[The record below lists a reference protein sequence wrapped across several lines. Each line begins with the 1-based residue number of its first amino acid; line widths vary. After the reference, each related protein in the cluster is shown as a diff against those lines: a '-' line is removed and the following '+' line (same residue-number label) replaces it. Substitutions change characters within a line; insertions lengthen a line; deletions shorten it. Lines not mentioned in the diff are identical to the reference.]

1 MKYLFPVLLLFLGS
15 FLQTN
20 AQNYF
25 DNFGK
30 IGVDQIEMKAC
41 FYDPQADAIV
51 LSDVAKSSF
60 IQTDAGFNILF
71 ERITRIKILN
81 EAGKRYAEVSIPFY
95 QEGNIYEKVEIKEA
109 CTYTIAGGG
118 ISKISRLDPKS
129 CYEEKTTENW
139 RTMKFAMPDVQP
151 GSIIEYTYSIQSQYL
166 FNLHDWEFQ
175 WDIPVL
181 YSAYEVRMIP
191 FYEYTWIL
199 QGRKSIDDYQTYVD
213 TRSLAQHFGSIA
225 YNDMVYKFG
234 LKNIPAF
241 NDEQFIPSRADN
253 IIKIDFQLASVNRPD
268 GSKVK
273 IMTTWPELVSDY
285 LKSTDFGK
293 YVKKSEKSAAEI
305 LDPDSLNGKT
315 EMQKF
320 DFVVSFAKDNFRW
333 NNENSQ
339 FAHKTPSE
347 FQKAKIGN
355 SAEINLWLV
364 GALRAAGLSSDP
376 LVLSTRRHGKI
387 LVDYPFSSDFNTVVA
402 YVMVDGKPVLADA
415 TDPLCPNNRI
425 PIQDMNDKGLVV
437 NKDNMAW
444 VSLQSPVT
452 STLSTSIKINAIGKS
467 QQATL
472 ITTASDY
479 EALWYRNNYT
489 NNRKELLN
497 SLSKKMYQVV
507 DSSLVIKNEFERRKP
522 FIYSCS
528 IENKSEVINE
538 KIYVYPFLNE
548 TFTENPLKQRVRTY
562 PVDLT
567 YPVKRTYLSE
577 IAIPEGYAVQFLPE
591 KSSFNDDLF
600 NLEYNVWH
608 DESKVSVSFTYSF
621 NRPVYQPEEYA
632 RVKTMFDRIVK
643 KGNEKIVLAP
653 R

>member
-1 MKYLFPVLLLFLGS
+1 MKHPITLALLIFCSLV
-15 FLQTN
+15 QTK
-20 AQNYF
+20 AQDYF
-25 DNFGK
+25 ENFGK
-30 IGVDQIEMKAC
+30 IGLDQIEMKSC
-41 FYDPQADAIV
+41 FYDPNADAVV

-60 IQTDAGFNILF
+60 IQTDNGFNILF

-95 QEGNIYEKVEIKEA
+95 QEGNIYEKVTINKA

-118 ISKISRLDPKS
+118 ISKISQLDNKS
-129 CYEEKTTENW
+129 CYEEKTSENW
-139 RTMKFAMPDVQP
+139 RATKFAMPDVQP

-175 WDIPVL
+175 WEIPVL
-181 YSAYEVRMIP
+181 YSAYEVRMVP

-213 TRSLAQHFGSIA
+213 TKSLSHQFGAIN
-225 YNDMVYKFG
+225 YNDVVYKFG

-285 LKSTDFGK
+285 LKSNDFGK
-293 YVKKSEKSAAEI
+293 YIKKCEKGAGDI
-305 LDPDSLNGKT
+305 LLPDSLIGKT
-315 EMQKF
+315 DLQKF
-320 DFVVSFAKDNFRW
+320 DFVISFAKDHFKW
-333 NNENSQ
+333 NHENSQ
-339 FAHKTPSE
+339 FANKSPSE
-347 FQKAKIGN
+347 LLKDKIGN

-364 GALRAAGLSSDP
+364 GALRTVGLAADP
-376 LVLSTRRHGKI
+376 LVLSTRKHGKI
-387 LVDYPFSSDFNTVVA
+387 LMDYPFSSDFNTVVA
-402 YVMVDGKPVLADA
+402 YTIIDGKPVLADA
-415 TDPLCPNNRI
+415 TDPFCPNNRI
-425 PIQDMNDKGLVV
+425 QMQYMNDKGLVV

-444 VSLQSPVT
+444 ISLQSPVI
-452 STLSTSIKINAIGKS
+452 SALSTSIRIKTTQNL
-467 QQATL
+467 QQAHL
-472 ITTASDY
+472 ISTASDY
-479 EALWYRNNYT
+479 EALWYRNNYA

-497 SLSKKMYQVV
+497 SLSKKNYQVE
-507 DSSLVIKNEFERRKP
+507 DSSLTVKNETDRRKP
-522 FIYSCS
+522 FIYDC
-528 IENKSEVINE
+528 NVGYKPEVIND
-538 KIYVYPFLNE
+538 KIYISPFLNE
-548 TFTENPLKQRVRTY
+548 SYTESPLKQKVRTY

-577 IAIPEGYAVQFLPE
+577 ITIPEGYKVEFLPE
-591 KSSFNDDLF
+591 KSTFNDELF
-600 NLEYNVWH
+600 NLEYNIWQ
-608 DESKVSVSFTYSF
+608 DESKVSVCLSYTF
-621 NRPVYQPEEYA
+621 NQSVYQPEAYN

-653 R
+653 K

>member
-1 MKYLFPVLLLFLGS
+1 MKYFFLFLLLLSGS
-15 FLQTN
+15 LIQTN

-25 DNFGK
+25 ENFGK
-30 IGVDQIEMKAC
+30 IGLDQIEMKTC
-41 FYDPQADAIV
+41 FFDPQADAIV

-60 IQTDAGFNILF
+60 IQADGGFNLLF

-95 QEGNIYEKVEIKEA
+95 QEGSIQEKVTINKA

-118 ISKISRLDPKS
+118 ISKISPLDPKS
-129 CYEEKTTENW
+129 CYVEKTTENW

-191 FYEYTWIL
+191 FYEYTWML
-199 QGRKSIDDYQTYVD
+199 QGRKSIDDYKTYVD
-213 TRSLAQHFGSIA
+213 TEALAQQFGSIK
-225 YNDMVYKFG
+225 YNDVVYKFG

-241 NDEQFIPSRADN
+241 SDEQFIPSKADN

-268 GSKVK
+268 GSKIK

-285 LKSTDFGK
+285 LKSTNFGK

-305 LDPDSLNGKT
+305 LHPDSLIGKT
-315 EMQKF
+315 ALKKF
-320 DFVVSFAKDNFRW
+320 DFVVSFAKDNFKW

-339 FAHKTPSE
+339 FTNKTPSE
-347 FQKAKIGN
+347 LQKDKIGN

-376 LVLSTRRHGKI
+376 LVLSTRKHGKI
-387 LVDYPFSSDFNTVVA
+387 LMDYPFSSDFNTVVA
-402 YVMVDGKPVLADA
+402 YVIIDGKPVLADA

-425 PIQDMNDKGLVV
+425 PIQYMNDKGLVV

-444 VSLQSPVT
+444 VSLQSPT
-452 STLSTSIKINAIGKS
+452 ISTLNTSIKIQVTGSS
-467 QQATL
+467 QQAQL
-472 ITTASDY
+472 ISTASDY
-479 EALWYRNNYT
+479 EALWYRNNYA
-489 NNRKELLN
+489 NNRKDLLN
-497 SLSKKMYQVV
+497 SLSKKTYQVE
-507 DSSLVIKNEFERRKP
+507 DSSLIIKNEFDRKKP
-522 FIYSCS
+522 FIFTCT
-528 IENKSEVINE
+528 IENKPEVIND
-538 KIYVYPFLNE
+538 KIYIKPFLNE
-548 TFTENPLKQRVRTY
+548 SYTENPLKQKVRTY

-567 YPVKRTYLSE
+567 YPVKRTYFSE
-577 IAIPEGYAVQFLPE
+577 IVIPEGYTVQFLPE
-591 KSSFNDDLF
+591 KSTFTDELF
-600 NLEYNVWH
+600 SLEYNVVQN
-608 DESKVSVSFTYSF
+608 ESKIGVSLSYSF

-632 RVKTMFDRIVK
+632 RVKAMFDRIVK

-653 R
+653 K